1 MHFELSPDQKEL
13 KESIRDFAQR
23 EVAPRAQELDREGR
37 FPVDLLQ
44 RVGAMGVTA
53 IPFPQELGGMGLG
66 VFEAVLAIEELARA
80 DQSLAVSTM
89 VSMASGLTVAR
100 FGTQEQK
107 TKWLPDIIS
116 GQKICAIAG
125 TEPGAGSDTGGFTTR
140 ATKLGNGQWSL
151 TGEKAFITN
160 AGTPISSF
168 TLILAITSDK
178 DAERKK
184 FSLFLTP
191 NDAVGFTRGKG
202 YDKMGWRSSDT
213 RQLYLDDCQLGA
225 EAIIGELHGGRHLL
239 HKGYQAARIWL
250 AACSLGL
257 AQASL
262 DHAVSYAKE
271 RHAFGRPLG
280 NLQLVQNMVAQMAIK
295 VDTARLLTY
304 RAAWQIDQGIDD
316 LGALSMAKMG
326 ATEIGSEV
334 ANLAVQISGG
344 WGFMDDCPASR
355 YLRDNRIC
363 TIGDGSSQIQALL
376 IARSLGLEVD
386 FT

>member
-1 MHFELSPDQKEL
+1 MYFELTPDQKEL
-13 KESIRDFAQR
+13 KESIGDFAQR

-37 FPVDLLQ
+37 FPVDLFQ

-66 VFEAVLAIEELARA
+66 VFEAALAIEELARA

-107 TKWLPDIIS
+107 AKWLSDIIS
-116 GQKICAIAG
+116 GQQICSIAG

-140 ATKLGNGQWSL
+140 ATRLGNGQWSL
-151 TGEKAFITN
+151 AGEKAFITN

-225 EAIIGELHGGRHLL
+225 EAIVGELHGGRHLL

-262 DHAVSYAKE
+262 DHAVNYAKE
-271 RHAFGRPLG
+271 RHAFGRSLG

-295 VDTARLLTY
+295 VDMARLLTY

>member
-1 MHFELSPDQKEL
+1 MYFELTPDQKEL
-13 KESIRDFAQR
+13 KESIGDFAQR

-37 FPVDLLQ
+37 FPVDLFQ

-53 IPFPQELGGMGLG
+53 IPFPQDLGGMGLG
-66 VFEAVLAIEELARA
+66 VFEAALAIEELARA

-107 TKWLPDIIS
+107 AKWLSDIIS
-116 GQKICAIAG
+116 GQQICSIAG

-140 ATKLGNGQWSL
+140 ATRLDNGQWSL

-225 EAIIGELHGGRHLL
+225 EAIVGELHGGRHLL

-262 DHAVSYAKE
+262 DHAVNYAKE
-271 RHAFGRPLG
+271 RHAFGRSLG

-295 VDTARLLTY
+295 VDMARLLTY

>member
-1 MHFELSPDQKEL
+1 MHFELTEQQREL
-13 KESIRDFAQR
+13 KSQIHRFAQA
-23 EVAPRAQELDREGR
+23 EIAPRAQELDRKAE
-37 FPVDLLQ
+37 FPIDLFQ
-44 RVGAMGVTA
+44 RVGEMGVMS
-53 IPFPQELGGMGLG
+53 IPFPEELGGMGLG
-66 VFEAVLAIEELARA
+66 VFDAVLAIEELARA
-80 DQSLAVSTM
+80 DQSIAVSTM
-89 VSMASGLTVAR
+89 VSMATGLTLAR
-100 FGTQEQK
+100 FGTDEQK
-107 TKWLPDIIS
+107 KKWLPEIIS
-116 GQKICAIAG
+116 GQKACSIAG
-125 TEPGAGSDTGGFTTR
+125 TEPDAGSDTGGFTTR
-140 ATKLGNGQWSL
+140 ATQLGNGQWSMS
-151 TGEKAFITN
+151 GEKAYITN
-160 AGTPISSF
+160 AGTPISLF
-168 TLILAITSDK
+168 TLILAITSAK

-191 NDAVGFTRGKG
+191 NDAPGYSRGKG

-225 EAIIGELHGGRHLL
+225 DALVGDLDGGRYLL

-262 DHAVSYAKE
+262 DHAIAYAKE
-271 RHAFGRPLG
+271 RKAFGGTLG
-280 NLQLVQNMVAQMAIK
+280 RLQIIQQMIAQMAIK

-316 LGALSMAKMG
+316 MGALSMAKMG
-326 ATEIGSEV
+326 ATEIGTEV
-334 ANLAVQISGG
+334 ANLAVQVSGG

-376 IARSLGLEVD
+376 IAKSCGLDVD